1 MADAEQ
7 EVLFLLGLLLC
18 VVHYI
23 TSVRGTSACL
33 RMDGCQMRMLTS
45 ATLQQEVLFL
55 LGLLLC
61 VVHYITSVRGT
72 SACSWMDGCQ
82 MP

>member
-23 TSVRGTSACL
+23 TSVRGTSACS
-33 RMDGCQMRMLTS
+33 RMDGCQMRELAS
-45 ATLQQEVLFL
+45 ATLKFTDLYNKWISF
-55 LGLLLC
+55 
-61 VVHYITSVRGT
+61 HYPRCHS
-72 SACSWMDGCQ
+72 
-82 MP
+82 